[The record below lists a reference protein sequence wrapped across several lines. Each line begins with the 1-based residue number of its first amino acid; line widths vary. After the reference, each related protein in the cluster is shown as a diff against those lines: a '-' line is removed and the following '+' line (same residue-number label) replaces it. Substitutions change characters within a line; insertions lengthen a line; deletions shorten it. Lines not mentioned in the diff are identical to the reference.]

1 MSSDRERRRKL
12 YITGFSSR
20 DDEHDIKK
28 VFKKYGKIDEVSWKG
43 RFCFLVYDYILIVK
57 SYRDSNDAER
67 AIRKLNKESLHGHT
81 LLVEFA
87 RSRGANDGSCYNCG
101 KKGHL

>member
-28 VFKKYGKIDEVSWKG
+28 SFKKYGKIDEVSWKG
-43 RFCFLVYDYILIVK
+43 RFCFLVIPPPHPINYKNIKDLQ
-57 SYRDSNDAER
+57 R
-67 AIRKLNKESLHGHT
+67 LQ
-81 LLVEFA
+81 
-87 RSRGANDGSCYNCG
+87 
-101 KKGHL
+101 

>member
-28 VFKKYGKIDEVSWKG
+28 SFKKYGKIDEVSWKG
-43 RFCFLVYDYILIVK
+43 RFCFLVNII
-57 SYRDSNDAER
+57 
-67 AIRKLNKESLHGHT
+67 KL
-81 LLVEFA
+81 
-87 RSRGANDGSCYNCG
+87 
-101 KKGHL
+101 